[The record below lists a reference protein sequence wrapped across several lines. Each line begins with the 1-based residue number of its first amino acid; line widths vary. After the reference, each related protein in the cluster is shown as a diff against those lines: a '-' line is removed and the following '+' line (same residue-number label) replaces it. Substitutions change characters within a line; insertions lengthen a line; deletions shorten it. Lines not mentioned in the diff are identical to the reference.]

1 MTKDSFNRK
10 KNYSNTKIIELDPLG
25 KRLSDAGF
33 TGGASKRMLKKS
45 LFKTEAKKAFKE
57 TKDLKTTKDKKR
69 VKFLDKY
76 FDNLKSTA
84 LATRQKL
91 KKELTKKDLELP
103 SAIKQYANI
112 KDSIIAKYRKKN

>member
-10 KNYSNTKIIELDPLG
+10 KNYSNTKIIQLDPLG
-25 KRLSDAGF
+25 ERLSNVGF

>member
-1 MTKDSFNRK
+1 MTKDNFNRK
-10 KNYSNTKIIELDPLG
+10 KNYSNTKIIQLDPLG
-25 KRLSDAGF
+25 ERLSNVGF

>member
-76 FDNLKSTA
+76 FDNLK
-84 LATRQKL
+84 LGVYQNPRGDR
-91 KKELTKKDLELP
+91 TKKSIDAYVKGMREKKYNPMKKSLR
-103 SAIKQYANI
+103 IKTI
-112 KDSIIAKYRKKN
+112 R

>member
-45 LFKTEAKKAFKE
+45 LFSSLYKKGK
-57 TKDLKTTKDKKR
+57 
-69 VKFLDKY
+69 
-76 FDNLKSTA
+76 
-84 LATRQKL
+84 
-91 KKELTKKDLELP
+91 
-103 SAIKQYANI
+103 
-112 KDSIIAKYRKKN
+112 

>member
-91 KKELTKKDLELP
+91 KKELTKKDLELQ

>member
-57 TKDLKTTKDKKR
+57 TKDLKKSR
-69 VKFLDKY
+69 SILIVLIGFLFLVFVVILVLY
-76 FDNLKSTA
+76 GG
-84 LATRQKL
+84 
-91 KKELTKKDLELP
+91 
-103 SAIKQYANI
+103 Y
-112 KDSIIAKYRKKN
+112 Y